1 MYRSELW
8 VQAEAAVQAQLNL
21 DVLEEA
27 AGLAEA
33 EICDLTL
40 GGLLEDSIGLIIS
53 VRVGG
58 EVVRGELTAAGPLGA
73 WIRIGEHTVIR
84 RAAIAQVTGL
94 ARVCAAH
101 TPSGR
106 HGTMGGSGASW
117 LRNQIGF
124 RIHVSSAGS
133 PITGVLAEIGSD
145 FLTLIVHGA
154 SEVIALGAI
163 DLVKVLH

>member
-1 MYRSELW
+1 MHRSELW

-40 GGLLEDSIGLIIS
+40 GGLLGDSIGLIIS
-53 VRVGG
+53 ARVGG
-58 EVVRGELTAAGPLGA
+58 EVVRGELTAAGPLDT

-84 RAAIAQVTGL
+84 RVAITQVSGL

-101 TPSGR
+101 APPHRPGAIR
-106 HGTMGGSGASW
+106 GSGASW
-117 LRNQIGF
+117 LRNRIGF

-133 PITGVLAEIGSD
+133 SITGVLTEIGSD

-154 SEVIALGAI
+154 PEVIALGAI